1 MTRRLDGDKA
11 GAISMPRSA
20 GKGMVQINRSACQV
34 SSAPDRPR
42 EVPLRWDPPTP
53 WWRKWWVWGIAAG
66 TVAAATGIAVYAA
79 QWEPSDELPA
89 NVGVETQP

>member
-1 MTRRLDGDKA
+1 VLWA
-11 GAISMPRSA
+11 
-20 GKGMVQINRSACQV
+20 
-34 SSAPDRPR
+34 SSDRPR

-53 WWRKWWVWGIAAG
+53 WWRTWWVWAIAG
-66 TVAAATGIAVYAA
+66 TAVAGATGIAVYAA